1 MRTAAFYLTCA
12 SAVSVLFSIAVSQ
25 ILLGLALVAL
35 LVADVRLRL
44 PPIWLPIALFMGGT
58 LLSLALSPD
67 PMQGV
72 DQVRK
77 FFVFSM
83 LLVCYCTVREVA
95 DWRRLMQAWMVV
107 GALVAARGLIQFQEK
122 LQASREAGLDFY
134 QSYIGQRIT
143 GFMGHWMTFG
153 SIQMYVLLMLLA
165 FLAFSPAARRRLWI
179 WLLCGGLLAAALL
192 LGFTRSIWLAA
203 AAGLAYLAWHWD
215 RRALAVLPVLGIL
228 GFVLAPAS
236 LRSRAVSILE
246 PQAADSNL
254 HRVVTWRTG
263 IEMIQA
269 HPLLG
274 VGPEFVRIDFD
285 RYVPADIPRPLPH
298 GWYGHL
304 HNLYLHYAAE
314 RGIPTML
321 TLLWLLGRILY
332 DAVRALRRLPPGRG
346 EARFLLHG
354 GVACVLATLVV
365 GIFELNLGDSEV
377 LTMFLVITAAAYA
390 AAEAPEA
397 QHA

>member
-12 SAVSVLFSIAVSQ
+12 SAVSILFSIAVSQ

-35 LVADVRLRL
+35 LVSDVRLRL
-44 PPIWLPIALFMGGT
+44 PPIWLPMALFMGGT
-58 LLSLALSPD
+58 IVSLALSPD

-77 FFVFSM
+77 FFVFAM
-83 LLVCYCTVREVA
+83 LLVCYCTLREVA
-95 DWRRLMQAWMVV
+95 DWRRLMQAWMVL

-134 QSYIGQRIT
+134 QAYIGQRIT

-153 SIQMYVLLMLLA
+153 SLQMYVLLMLLA

-179 WLLCGGLLAAALL
+179 WLLCGGLLGSALL
-192 LGFTRSIWLAA
+192 LGFTRSIWLAT
-203 AAGLAYLAWHWD
+203 AAGLIYLLWCWD
-215 RRALAVLPVLGIL
+215 RRALAVLPVLGAA
-228 GFVLAPAS
+228 GFFLAPTS
-236 LRSRAVSILE
+236 LRSRAASILQ
-246 PQAADSNL
+246 PGAADSNL

-263 IEMIQA
+263 IEMVKA
-269 HPLLG
+269 HPLAG

-285 RYVPADIPRPLPH
+285 HYVPPDIPRPLPH

-304 HNLYLHYAAE
+304 HNIYLHYAAE

-321 TLLWLLGRILY
+321 MLLWLLGRIPY

-354 GVACVLATLVV
+354 AVACVLATLVV

-377 LTMFLVITAAAYA
+377 LTMFLVIAAAAYA
-390 AAEAPEA
+390 AAETREA
-397 QHA
+397 RHA

>member
-35 LVADVRLRL
+35 LASDARLRL
-44 PPIWLPIALFMGGT
+44 PPIWLPMALFMGGT
-58 LLSLALSPD
+58 LLSLAFSPD
-67 PMQGV
+67 PMQGLN
-72 DQVRK
+72 QVRK
-77 FFVFSM
+77 FFVFAM
-83 LLVCYCTVREVA
+83 LLVCYSTLREVA
-95 DWRRLMQAWMVV
+95 DWRRLTQAWMVV

-122 LQASREAGLDFY
+122 LQASREAGVDFY
-134 QSYIGQRIT
+134 QAYIGQRIT

-153 SIQMYVLLMLLA
+153 SLQMYVLLMLLA

-179 WLLCGGLLAAALL
+179 WLLCGSLLAAALL
-192 LGFTRSIWLAA
+192 LGFTRSIWLASA
-203 AAGLAYLAWHWD
+203 TGLIYLIWCWD
-215 RRALAVLPVLGIL
+215 RRSLAVLPVLGAL
-228 GFVLAPAS
+228 GFFLAPAS
-236 LRSRAVSILE
+236 LRSRAASILQ
-246 PQAADSNL
+246 PGRADSNL

-263 IEMIQA
+263 IEMIKA

-274 VGPEFVRIDFD
+274 VGPEFVGIDFD
-285 RYVPADIPRPLPH
+285 HYVPADIPRPLPH

-304 HNLYLHYAAE
+304 HNIYLHYAAE

-321 TLLWLLGRILY
+321 MLLWLLGRILY
-332 DAVRALRRLPPGRG
+332 DAVGALRRLPPGRG

-354 GVACVLATLVV
+354 AVACVLATLVV

-377 LTMFLVITAAAYA
+377 LTMFLVIAAAAYA
-390 AAEAPEA
+390 ASETPEA